1 MRSPIRVRASQ
12 FLQASTV
19 LLTILLVNWVQAVG
33 HGVFAGRR
41 YRRKLSARA
50 H

>member
-1 MRSPIRVRASQ
+1 MRPPVGAKVSQ

-19 LLTILLVNWVQAVG
+19 LLTILLVNWVRAVG

-41 YRRKLSARA
+41 HRRTPR
-50 H
+50 